1 MSLYDEIM
9 ALDQVEDR
17 HCSDYGRGFMDAI
30 EAAAELSKK
39 YDNERQELIDALQ
52 LMIKRFEPRQDNLF
66 SQRSAC
72 SKALNLLERLNK

>member
-30 EAAAELSKK
+30 EAAAELAKK
-39 YDNERQELIDALQ
+39 HDDEIDSLKDIIED
-52 LMIKRFEPRQDNLF
+52 LMI
-66 SQRSAC
+66 
-72 SKALNLLERLNK
+72 RLDEYD